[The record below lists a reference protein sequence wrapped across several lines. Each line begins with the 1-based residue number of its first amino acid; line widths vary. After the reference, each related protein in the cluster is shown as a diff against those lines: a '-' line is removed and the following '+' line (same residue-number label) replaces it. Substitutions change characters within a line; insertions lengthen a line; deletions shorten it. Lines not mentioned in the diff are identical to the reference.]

1 MKRQAMIVT
10 IEQLR
15 TLADDLEEEIK
26 DNLENM
32 EYQDMEQNF
41 KLI

>member
-26 DNLENM
+26 DNLEKIWSIRIWNKIS
-32 EYQDMEQNF
+32 N
-41 KLI
+41 